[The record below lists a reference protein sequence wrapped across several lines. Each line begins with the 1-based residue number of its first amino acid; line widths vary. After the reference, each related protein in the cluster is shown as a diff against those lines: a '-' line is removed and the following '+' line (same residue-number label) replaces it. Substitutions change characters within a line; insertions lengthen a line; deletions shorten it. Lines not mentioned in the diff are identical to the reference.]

1 MGKLDFPGYWC
12 FTDNLDKPL
21 DFKDVKIGEWVIVI
35 YKGKKFLGK
44 VLDKKNGEIK
54 VRWLEKSWDC
64 RGTRF
69 WTIRGCYIL
78 YWGV

>member
-54 VRWLEKSWDC
+54 VR
-64 RGTRF
+64 
-69 WTIRGCYIL
+69 
-78 YWGV
+78 